1 MPTQEEMDI
10 NERLKYLRIMRKR
23 YISADRDGRGRLL
36 DEMEQVCGLDRKT
49 LIRRMNSKLERQ
61 PRRKQRGRTYGCEV
75 DDALRVIA
83 ESFDHIAAERLAPN
97 LVWMAEHLAAH
108 GELRVSP
115 PLLEQL
121 KQISVPTVRRILQR
135 VSQDEPRLPR
145 RGPERAN
152 QLTRDIPMR
161 IIPWDE
167 QEPGH
172 FEADL
177 VHHGGPTS
185 AGVYLHTVQLLD
197 VATSWSE
204 RVAVLGRGFLPMK
217 DGFEHI
223 LLRLP
228 FPVLE
233 IHPDNGSEFFN
244 AHLLAFWNEKIR
256 GLKLSRSRPFH
267 KNDNRFVEQKN
278 STLVRAYLGDYR
290 LDTVAQCRLLND
302 LYDKMW
308 LYYNLFQP
316 VMRLCEKSSSKREDG
331 TLSVKRRYDQAR
343 TPFDRLCA
351 SMAIPSER
359 RTELERLRDCTNP
372 RQLRQEIEDGL
383 VQLLAL
389 PCAATGTVE
398 NVLETLNTPLSV

>member
-1 MPTQEEMDI
+1 MPTKDEMDI
-10 NERLKYLRIMRKR
+10 NERFKYLRIMRKR
-23 YISADRDGRGRLL
+23 YVCADRDGRGRLL
-36 DEMEQVCGLDRKT
+36 DEMEQVSGLDRKT
-49 LIRRMNSKLERQ
+49 LIRHMNGELERQ
-61 PRRKQRGRTYGCEV
+61 PRRKQRGRRYSCEV

-83 ESFDHIAAERLAPN
+83 ESFDYIAAERLTPN
-97 LVWMAEHLAAH
+97 LVWMASHLASH
-108 GELRVSP
+108 DEMQVTP
-115 PLLEQL
+115 ELLEQL
-121 KQISVPTVRRILQR
+121 QHISVSTVRRILQR
-135 VSQDEPRLPR
+135 VNQDEPRLPR

-152 QLTRDIPMR
+152 RLTRDIPMR
-161 IIPWDE
+161 VIAWDE

-177 VHHGGPTS
+177 VHHSGPTTL
-185 AGVYLHTVQLLD
+185 GVYVHTVQFID

-204 RVAVLGRGFLPMK
+204 RVAILGRGYLAMK
-217 DGFEHI
+217 DGFERM

-244 AHLLAFWNEKIR
+244 AHLLAFWRKKVQ

-290 LDTVAQCRLLND
+290 LDTVAQCRLLNA

-316 VMRLCEKSSSKREDG
+316 VMRLSEKSSSKREDG
-331 TLSVKRRYDQAR
+331 TLLVKRRYDQAR

-351 SMAIPSER
+351 TTAIQSAH
-359 RTELERLRDCTNP
+359 RTELERLRDRTNP
-372 RQLRQEIEDGL
+372 RQLRREIEDGL
-383 VQLLAL
+383 AQLLAL
-389 PCAATGTVE
+389 PCAAPDSVE
-398 NVLETLNTPLSV
+398 NVLETLNTPLPV